1 MCWPIKRSSKNEY
14 LCFELIKPFKIYQV
28 QVLNL
33 HVKIQKMRNHG
44 PVCNFRLYTK
54 RWLGE
59 KIANETV
66 VGDIFCLFET
76 RKKKKL
82 TIHREFE
89 TSLSY
94 KLSSLA
100 GNRSIR
106 KIFKSLAE
114 SLIWVLFFIS
124 IPQKSP
130 SLFKKVYIFLPLTL
144 IKFFFN
150 DVKSLII

>member
-1 MCWPIKRSSKNEY
+1 MTNKTKLKKRVLVFWANKAIQNLPSPSSKFACKNPENE
-14 LCFELIKPFKIYQV
+14 KPWSSLQLQTIYET
-28 QVLNL
+28 LTRWENTDGS
-33 HVKIQKMRNHG
+33 K
-44 PVCNFRLYTK
+44 YT
-54 RWLGE
+54 RV
-59 KIANETV
+59 ANETV

-130 SLFKKVYIFLPLTL
+130 SLF
-144 IKFFFN
+144 
-150 DVKSLII
+150 